1 MRRRAKVYRHYFR
14 TGASYRSYESSAA
27 RCLWFCDDFL
37 RTRTRAG
44 TADGADSRTAPTDVF
59 GVGPATLTLDGTWV
73 TRVPLLG
80 PLERFYGVANGEFGP
95 YTSFGTVSG
104 PAAARRTNTTLRRA
118 STTTPKGLPGYLT
131 LFPRPRARPPARR
144 RLNTDANCAR

>member
-1 MRRRAKVYRHYFR
+1 MWFR
-14 TGASYRSYESSAA
+14 DE
-27 RCLWFCDDFL
+27 FL

-59 GVGPATLTLDGTWV
+59 GVGSATLTLDGTLV

-104 PAAARRTNTTLRRA
+104 PAAARRTSTTLRRA

-131 LFPRPRARPPARR
+131 NPSRHYSYDDDGLG
-144 RLNTDANCAR
+144 LNTDANCAR